1 MDVFESF
8 CTKDFFNWIE
18 LTKKND
24 SNTHKVLGVN
34 IKIMSEF
41 YEKFRLSPHAGKSLV
56 MRYSGENEIATSE

>member
-1 MDVFESF
+1 MDRAY
-8 CTKDFFNWIE
+8 
-18 LTKKND
+18 KKND